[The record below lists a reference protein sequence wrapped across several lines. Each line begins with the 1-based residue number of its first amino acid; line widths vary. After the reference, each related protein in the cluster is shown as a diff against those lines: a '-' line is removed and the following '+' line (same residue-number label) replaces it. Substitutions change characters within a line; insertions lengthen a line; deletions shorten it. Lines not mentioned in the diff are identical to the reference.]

1 MMRRK
6 DREITDR
13 AELLSIMEGCSVCRV
28 ALKDEE
34 GLYIVP
40 LSFGYIA
47 KDDDL
52 RLYFHSAKEGRKVRA
67 IGQGAEAAFE
77 MEEEFVLVPDH
88 TACTHGGRFC
98 SIVGSGRIAPV
109 EEVSAKQQALE
120 ALMQHMTGKAW
131 AITPE
136 QTEDVQVYELTV
148 QQISGKA
155 RRV

>member
-1 MMRRK
+1 MRRK
-6 DREITDR
+6 DREITDW
-13 AELLSIMEGCSVCRV
+13 AELLAIIERCSVCRV

-47 KDDDL
+47 EGDDL

-77 MEEEFVLVPDH
+77 MDEEFTLVPGK
-88 TACTHGGRFC
+88 TACEHGGLFG
-98 SIVGSGRIAPV
+98 SIVGSGHIAPV
-109 EEVSAKQQALE
+109 EEMAAKQQALE
-120 ALMQHMTGKAW
+120 ALMRHMTGEAW
-131 AITPE
+131 TITPE
-136 QTEDVQVYELTV
+136 QTEAVRVYELTV